1 MKKFLTLFLFIIN
14 YLSAQKI
21 ERVEPPNWWVGMQMS
36 KIQIM
41 LYGDNLAVLDPK
53 IDSEEVKLIAV
64 DRVENKNYIFLTLQI
79 SKTDSPKN
87 VDIDFYKGKKVRMT
101 HEYPLLARNENA
113 SNIEG
118 FTPKDVMYLITPDRF
133 ANGDTNNDE
142 ISSMKEKLGDGHYDR
157 HGGDL
162 QGIINHLDYILI

>member
-1 MKKFLTLFLFIIN
+1 MKKFLILFLFIFN

-64 DRVENKNYIFLTLQI
+64 EIGRASCRERV
-79 SKTDSPKN
+79 
-87 VDIDFYKGKKVRMT
+87 
-101 HEYPLLARNENA
+101 
-113 SNIEG
+113 
-118 FTPKDVMYLITPDRF
+118 
-133 ANGDTNNDE
+133 
-142 ISSMKEKLGDGHYDR
+142 
-157 HGGDL
+157 
-162 QGIINHLDYILI
+162 